1 MHVATDYIGKLRL
14 PISPERLES
23 YRPAA
28 GTDLDTVVNYFWNLC
43 LCEAL
48 YPSLNAAEISLR
60 NSIHTALSSHYQN
73 DYWFDDEN
81 VVESRQY
88 QQVLKARETLRH
100 REKEETAGRIV
111 AELTFGFWVGLLN
124 RPYEAKTWAPNGYDL
139 LRKVFP
145 HAPRRARKL
154 KFLRDRFYE
163 INLLRNRVFRYE
175 PVWNRPQLDQTHSQ
189 ILEAIGWISPEKK
202 AAIALFD
209 RFPEV
214 HWSGR
219 AKVEAELK
227 KYLGLP

>member
-1 MHVATDYIGKLRL
+1 VHVATDYIGKLRL

-111 AELTFGFWVGLLN
+111 AELTSGSGLDCSIG
-124 RPYEAKTWAPNGYDL
+124 RT
-139 LRKVFP
+139 
-145 HAPRRARKL
+145 RRRSGHPTGTISCERSSPMPL
-154 KFLRDRFYE
+154 E
-163 INLLRNRVFRYE
+163 E
-175 PVWNRPQLDQTHSQ
+175 PGS
-189 ILEAIGWISPEKK
+189 
-202 AAIALFD
+202 
-209 RFPEV
+209 
-214 HWSGR
+214 
-219 AKVEAELK
+219 
-227 KYLGLP
+227 